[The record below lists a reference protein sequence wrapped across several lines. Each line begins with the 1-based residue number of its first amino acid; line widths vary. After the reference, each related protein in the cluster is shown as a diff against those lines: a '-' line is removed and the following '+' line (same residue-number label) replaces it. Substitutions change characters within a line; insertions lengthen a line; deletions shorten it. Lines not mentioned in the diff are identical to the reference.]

1 MFELS
6 FFSCILIHENR
17 KFQKISKTTA
27 TENALTEKLLID
39 ALSVFLFLFLSFY
52 NICVL
57 FVSHIFCCR
66 LFPGKPRDMK

>member
-27 TENALTEKLLID
+27 TENTFTEKLLID
-39 ALSVFLFLFLSFY
+39 ALSVFLFFVFISLQHLRSLRVTHFLLQIISW
-52 NICVL
+52 
-57 FVSHIFCCR
+57 
-66 LFPGKPRDMK
+66 